1 MNWKDRIYNSL
12 TEELTAD
19 GKKQLVGTV
28 RGQQRG
34 LKPHGGR
41 GKVTTTHKNKQGQTV
56 IVTKMPDGTE
66 KRTTLK

>member
-19 GKKQLVGTV
+19 GKKELVGTV
-28 RGQQRG
+28 RGRQRG
-34 LKPHGGR
+34 MKTHGGR
-41 GKVTTTHKNKQGQTV
+41 GKVTSTHKNKKGQTV

-66 KRTTLK
+66 KKTTLR

>member
-34 LKPHGGR
+34 LKLHGGR

>member
-34 LKPHGGR
+34 PKPHGGR

-56 IVTKMPDGTE
+56 IVTKMPDGT
-66 KRTTLK
+66 